1 MKNKKFNFV
10 NKKPFYVFHIPDFL
24 ENDLY
29 MRLSKEFPQF
39 DENKFNKLGDGKF
52 SFYAKGEHYE
62 SLLTKNPSM
71 QEFHKIVFDKKFFSF
86 FYKSLFS
93 KILFS
98 QRNNFIRF
106 FKYLRPSVR
115 HNKDNFFDFLF
126 SKIKIELTYSYI
138 KNNGEIVPHTDN
150 VNKFLNLMLY
160 FPDFE
165 TNNDN
170 IENSKKEELYGTQ
183 FWSSKEKFTASE
195 QSIDD
200 YNAVK
205 PDDFALIELAENIAT
220 IASSRSVP
228 GDFNPT
234 ASRRISAASV
244 AAAFGLLSPKA
255 EIFSCNACC
264 RQAEKSRPASS
275 GKRLANLWCRL

>member
-200 YNAVK
+200 YNSSNKSVFRNRNQK
-205 PDDFALIELAENIAT
+205 LYRTPFVGNRLYGFIRNDYSWHSVEPINI
-220 IASSRSVP
+220 SSNYIR
-228 GDFNPT
+228 
-234 ASRRISAASV
+234 
-244 AAAFGLLSPKA
+244 
-255 EIFSCNACC
+255 
-264 RQAEKSRPASS
+264 KSINI
-275 GKRLANLWCRL
+275 KFIYVN